1 MLTGL
6 IENDIISEELRE
18 FTVDN
23 FLTYDIEVIQ
33 KDVDGEKLLSPISIG
48 IGSTFTSEMYFERK
62 TSSPLDGDLLVSE
75 FMDYLE
81 NIYSEYTSTLPDE
94 IVEAYKDLKAEN
106 QEDEIFQLKQKRYA
120 HLRKLEKILTLSCY
134 GYNSSMYQTS
144 IHHLYQAYHL

>member
-33 KDVDGEKLLSPISIG
+33 KDVNGEKLLSPISIG
-48 IGSTFTSEMYFERK
+48 IGSTFTTEMYFERK

-81 NIYSEYTSTLPDE
+81 NIYSRYTSTLPDE
-94 IVEAYKDLKAEN
+94 IVEAYKDLKAGH
-106 QEDEIFQLKQKRYA
+106 QEDEMYQLKQKRYG

-144 IHHLYQAYHL
+144 IYHLYQAYHL